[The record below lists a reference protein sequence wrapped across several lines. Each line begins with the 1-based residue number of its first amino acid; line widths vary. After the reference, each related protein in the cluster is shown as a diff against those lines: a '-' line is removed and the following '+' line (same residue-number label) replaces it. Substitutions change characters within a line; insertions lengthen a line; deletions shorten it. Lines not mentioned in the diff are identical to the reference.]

1 MVNDY
6 IVGKKYYLLSLSNE
20 CTNVKESVELEC
32 KYKLMIAPP
41 RQSTVVI
48 GSINGLV
55 CLYDQVSCFYL
66 WNPAT
71 HQRRKVDNPF
81 YQYPIRDYIK
91 GVGFGYI
98 SSMDDYRIGCISC
111 SYDEEVYHVDV
122 FSLNAGK
129 WKRTATLDED
139 YYFSMARTN
148 ISVLVNDTIYWP
160 PHLLDGLQGKESH
173 IVGLNLVSGQLKK
186 IQLND
191 LVIGYNNVDVFQMEG
206 GLSLGG
212 ISYLNGYHI
221 CDVWMLKQH
230 DNCTSWEKIFSLNI
244 GKDTRLMYLF
254 ETGKCFVGDY
264 YEKLKLLDPS
274 KGEQNSVICQGSKEG
289 TLTSI
294 TDVWGYV
301 ESLIS
306 PFGRTKH
313 DEDEDYY

>member
-6 IVGKKYYLLSLSNE
+6 KVGKKYYLLSLSNE
-20 CTNVKESVELEC
+20 CSNVKELVGLEC
-32 KYKLMIAPP
+32 KYKLMIAP
-41 RQSTVVI
+41 RRRSTVVI

-81 YQYPIRDYIK
+81 YQYRIRDYIK

-98 SSMDDYRIGCISC
+98 SSMNDYRIGCISW

-122 FSLNAGK
+122 FSLSTGK
-129 WKRTATLDED
+129 WKRTATLDDD

-148 ISVLVNDTIYWP
+148 ISVLI
-160 PHLLDGLQGKESH
+160 
-173 IVGLNLVSGQLKK
+173 
-186 IQLND
+186 
-191 LVIGYNNVDVFQMEG
+191 EG
-206 GLSLGG
+206 CLSLGG
-212 ISYLNGYHI
+212 ISNLNGYHV

-230 DNCTSWEKIFSLNI
+230 DDDSWEKFFSINI
-244 GKDTRLMYLF
+244 GKDTRLLYLF
-254 ETGKCFVGDY
+254 DMGKCLVGDY
-264 YEKLKLLDPS
+264 YERLKLLDSS
-274 KGEQNSVICQGSKEG
+274 KVTQEECEENTVICEGSKEG
-289 TLTSI
+289 TLTPI
-294 TDVWGYV
+294 TDAWGYV

-306 PFGRTKH
+306 PFGRIKY